1 MISWL
6 TRWFRGNSPAA
17 SAAQGRITF
26 GATSVGRSIS
36 RTALLLKKQLWVW
49 PIIAVILLA
58 LIGYGIHSAIERTMK
73 ASLQSELQTLLDI
86 ERSMLETWLKI
97 QESNA
102 QSLAN
107 DQQVRETVAQILAA
121 SQPPVSATGATPV
134 EAAPQ
139 SPAALHARLAQELSP
154 GMTAHNFVRYILAD
168 KQLRIVS
175 ATSPELNGQTIP
187 EFESFLTRALEGHVV
202 VSSPFPSV
210 VLMKDDKGRLRT
222 GVPTMFVAAP
232 VRDANFQVIAALG
245 LRIRPERE
253 FTQLLQLGRMGQ
265 SGETYAFDKSGTL
278 VSNSRFDEQL
288 ILLGLLPDTENAQ
301 SILNISLRDPGGDM
315 TAGYRPKVRR
325 AELPLTKPIAAA
337 VAGTSGVDVDGFRG
351 YRGVKK
357 VGAWAWLPQ
366 YEMGL
371 ITDIDH
377 AEAYRPLTIL
387 QWTFF
392 SIFALLAASSVAIFI
407 FTIILARLQREA
419 QKAAIE
425 AKHLGQYRLEE
436 RLGAGAMGVVY
447 RGHHAM
453 LRRPTA
459 IKMLNLDK
467 VNEASIERFE
477 REVQI
482 TCKLNNPNTVA
493 IYDYG
498 RTPEGVFYYAMEYL
512 DGIDLQALVEKY
524 GPQPEGRV
532 IRILK
537 AICGSLY
544 EAHSQGL
551 VHRDMKPANV
561 MLNRRGGEPDVVKV
575 LDFGLVR
582 ALDEAKQAAQSG
594 GLTGTPLYMSP
605 EAIQTPDLVDAR
617 SDLYAVGAIGYF
629 LLTGKPVFEA
639 RTLVELCQH
648 HVESL
653 PESPSQRLGR
663 AVSAELESAILACL
677 EKSRARRP
685 QTARDLA
692 GLLDR
697 ALTARSWTL
706 DDAEA
711 WWGRHERARA
721 AGAAGSSGQG
731 SSAPG
736 TSTPES
742 STPGSGAPA
751 PSGPA
756 ATGNN
761 GPAPAAPLG
770 TRTATSGF
778 DQTIASGKP
787 TS

>member
-1 MISWL
+1 MISWFNRL
-6 TRWFRGNSPAA
+6 LGRNPSDA
-17 SAAQGRITF
+17 SAGQGHITF
-26 GATSVGRSIS
+26 GATSVGRTFS
-36 RTALLLKKQLWVW
+36 RTGLILKKQLWIW
-49 PIIAVILLA
+49 PIIAVVLLA
-58 LIGYGIHSAIERTMK
+58 IIGYGIRSAIERTMK

-107 DQQVRETVAQILAA
+107 DQQVRETAAQIITA
-121 SQPPVSATGATPV
+121 SQPALPATGDAEPV
-134 EAAPQ
+134 ETAAQ
-139 SPAALHARLAQELSP
+139 STPIVLHARLAQELSP
-154 GMTAHNFVRYILAD
+154 GMTAHNFSRYILAD
-168 KQLRIVS
+168 KQQRIVS
-175 ATSPELNGQTIP
+175 ATSPELIGQNIP
-187 EFESFLTRALEGHVV
+187 EYERFLTRALEGNVV
-202 VSSPFPSV
+202 VSPPFPSV
-210 VLMKDDKGRLRT
+210 VLMKDEKGRLRT
-222 GVPTMFVAAP
+222 GVPTMFVVAP

-245 LRIRPERE
+245 MRIRPERE

-265 SGETYAFDKSGTL
+265 SGETFAFDKSGTL

-315 TAGYRPKVRR
+315 SAGFRPKIRR
-325 AELPLTKPIAAA
+325 AELPLTKPAAA
-337 VAGTSGVDVDGFRG
+337 AIAGTSGVDVDGYRG

-357 VGAWAWLPQ
+357 VGAWAWLPK
-366 YEMGL
+366 YEIGL

-407 FTIILARLQREA
+407 FTLILARLQREA

-447 RGHHAM
+447 RGQHAM

-459 IKMLNLDK
+459 IKMLNVDK

-482 TCKLNNPNTVA
+482 TCKLNNPSTVA

-512 DGIDLQALVEKY
+512 DGIDLQALVDRY

-544 EAHSQGL
+544 EAHSLGL
-551 VHRDMKPANV
+551 VHRDIKPANIMV
-561 MLNRRGGEPDVVKV
+561 NRRGGEPDVVKV

-582 ALDEAKQAAQSG
+582 ALDEAKAARQSG

-629 LLTGKPVFEA
+629 LITGHPVFDA
-639 RTLVELCQH
+639 SSLVALCQQ
-648 HVESL
+648 HVESV
-653 PESPSQRLGR
+653 PQSPSQRLGR
-663 AVSAELESAILACL
+663 AVSSELEGALLACL
-677 EKSRARRP
+677 EKTRAKRP
-685 QTARDLA
+685 QTARDLSS
-692 GLLDR
+692 LLDR
-697 ALTARSWTL
+697 APTARSWTL

-711 WWGRHERARA
+711 WWGRHERAQ
-721 AGAAGSSGQG
+721 GAATAADSG
-731 SSAPG
+731 A
-736 TSTPES
+736 STPA
-742 STPGSGAPA
+742 APA
-751 PSGPA
+751 PS
-756 ATGNN
+756 T
-761 GPAPAAPLG
+761 PAPPAGNGAHPAPPVA
-770 TRTATSGF
+770 TRTSSSGL
-778 DQTIASGKP
+778 DQTIASDRHG
-787 TS
+787 S